1 VARRVVGSTR
11 LPENIDKGIWMWGLS
26 GSGVPT
32 GFLDNTMSSHVHLA
46 ACRHDELA
54 FEDPS
59 AENMVRGAFT
69 RDLVK
74 ILYQE
79 KDLTNV
85 TYSALLH
92 LLPALEHQHPQ
103 CSGKNKGRILFQG
116 LTGTHPT
123 TFRLFIQRGKY
134 FAEAGDV
141 HGVVKGTLFAIHA
154 CRNIM
159 PTDPEI
165 GILEADVVFAQ
176 SCTLGRRRGDKAF
189 QIPSGARASVLNWRH
204 REPVLKVFIQH
215 PRVPVQSTNAFFLV
229 KSADR
234 ADLVIRHTG
243 DGTLQLERSD
253 PVVSKYAR
261 VLHNIRLQLSLSN
274 LLQSVSHFHFHLY
287 RRNSANPLK
296 QEVEVVLHRLTH
308 SNPEQILG
316 EAIYMPDGGAS
327 ILLSIDRENTVW
339 IPAGATSDS
348 GVFYGLTMRNNSGR
362 KLFPYLMC
370 FDPSDYSIQVRLTCL
385 HRSCYVLWLIILLS
399 LGTTLQPKQWKRPF
413 SLDIRTVEAN

>member
-1 VARRVVGSTR
+1 MARRVVGATR

-26 GSGVPT
+26 GSEVPT

-59 AENMVRGAFT
+59 AENKVRGAFT

-79 KDLTNV
+79 KDLTKV
-85 TYSALLH
+85 TYSALIH
-92 LLPALEHQHPQ
+92 LLPTSEYQHPQ

-123 TFRLFIQRGKY
+123 TFKLVMKHGKC

-154 CRNIM
+154 YHSII

-165 GILEADVVFAQ
+165 GILEADVVSAQ
-176 SCTLGRRRGDKAF
+176 SCMLRPRREDRAF

-204 REPVLKVFIQH
+204 KEPVLKVFIQR
-215 PRVPVQSTNAFFLV
+215 PRVPVRSTQVQSTNAFYLV
-229 KSADR
+229 NFSDR
-234 ADLVIRHTG
+234 ADLIIRHTG

-253 PVVSKYAR
+253 PVISKYAR
-261 VLHNIRLQLSLSN
+261 VLHNIRPQLSMSN
-274 LLQSVSHFHFHLY
+274 LLQGVSHFHFHLY

-296 QEVEVVLHRLTH
+296 QEVEVVLHRLTQ
-308 SNPEQILG
+308 SNPEQILE
-316 EAIYMPDGGAS
+316 EAIYMPDGMAS
-327 ILLSIDRENTVW
+327 VLLSIDLENTVR
-339 IPAGATSDS
+339 IPAGASSNS

-362 KLFPYLMC
+362 KLFPYLMY
-370 FDPSDYSIQVRLTCL
+370 FDPSDYSIQVRLPYL
-385 HRSCYVLWLIILLS
+385 HGCC
-399 LGTTLQPKQWKRPF
+399 
-413 SLDIRTVEAN
+413 